1 MMKQLFPAIRLLLI
15 MTVLTGVIYPLA
27 MTALGGILFPAQ
39 ANGSL
44 ITREGVIV
52 GSDLIGQQT
61 DDLRYFWSRP
71 SAVGYL
77 QAGSP
82 LSGGANLSVIN
93 PALREQV
100 AARADAIRQ
109 AHGLAADAP
118 IPNDLITASASGL
131 DPHISV
137 AAAELQI
144 DRVAAARGVDR
155 AVIAALVER
164 FTEGRQLGFLGE
176 ARVNVLQLNL
186 ALDQA

>member
-1 MMKQLFPAIRLLLI
+1 MKQLFPAIRLLLI
-15 MTVLTGVIYPLA
+15 MTVLTGVIYPLT
-27 MTALGGILFPAQ
+27 MTALGGVLFPTQ

-44 ITREGVIV
+44 ITQDGAIV
-52 GSDLIGQQT
+52 GSALIGQANE
-61 DDLRYFWSRP
+61 DARYFWSRP
-71 SAVGYL
+71 SAVNYL
-77 QAGSP
+77 QSGSP

-93 PALREQV
+93 PTLREQV
-100 AARADAIRQ
+100 AARAAAIRE
-109 AHGLAADAP
+109 AHGLAPDAT

-144 DRVAAARGVDR
+144 DRVATARGVDR
-155 AVIAALVER
+155 EAIAALVQR

-186 ALDQA
+186 ALDQQ